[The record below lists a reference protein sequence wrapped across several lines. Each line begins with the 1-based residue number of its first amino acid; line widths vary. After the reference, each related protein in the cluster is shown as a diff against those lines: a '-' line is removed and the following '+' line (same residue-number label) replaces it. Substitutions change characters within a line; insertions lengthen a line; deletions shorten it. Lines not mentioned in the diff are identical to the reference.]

1 MYKLVFVRHG
11 KTSWADKFT
20 GWTDIDVA
28 PEGTLMTKK
37 FATRL
42 TEAGFRFDIA
52 YTSYLKRAIRTLWT
66 VLEGIDQ
73 MHVPIMTS
81 WRLNERHYGALQGLN
96 KAETAA
102 KYGDS
107 QVAVW
112 RRSFDTPPPALE
124 VNDPRHPRYDKKY
137 TAIELGLLPAAESLK
152 DTIARTVPYWQEIIV
167 PQITSGKSVVIS
179 AHGNSIRAIAKQVEG
194 ITEEAIMGLN
204 IAYSIP
210 LVYEFDDQMRFV
222 KKYYLATDAEVNTII
237 SEIKNQG
244 KAK

>member
-28 PEGTLMTKK
+28 PEGTEVTKK
-37 FATRL
+37 FAQRL
-42 TEAGFRFDIA
+42 VDAGFRFDIT

-137 TAIELGLLPAAESLK
+137 TAIKLGLLPAAESLK
-152 DTIARTVPYWQEIIV
+152 DTIARTVPYWQETIV
-167 PQITSGKSVVIS
+167 PQIASGKSVLIS
-179 AHGNSIRAIAKQVEG
+179 AHGNSIRAIAKHVEG
-194 ITEEAIMGLN
+194 ITDEAIMGLN

-222 KKYYLATDAEVNTII
+222 KKYYLATDAEVDTII

>member
-28 PEGTLMTKK
+28 PEGTEVTKK
-37 FATRL
+37 FAQRL
-42 TEAGFRFDIA
+42 VDAGFRFDIA

-137 TAIELGLLPAAESLK
+137 TAIKLGLLPAAESLK
-152 DTIARTVPYWQEIIV
+152 DTIARTVPYWQETIV
-167 PQITSGKSVVIS
+167 PQIASGKSVLIS
-179 AHGNSIRAIAKQVEG
+179 AHGNSIRAIAKHVEG
-194 ITEEAIMGLN
+194 ITDEAIMGLN

-222 KKYYLATDAEVNTII
+222 KKYYLATDAEVDTII

>member
-152 DTIARTVPYWQEIIV
+152 DTIARTVPYWQETIV
-167 PQITSGKSVVIS
+167 PQIASGKSVVIS
-179 AHGNSIRAIAKQVEG
+179 AHGNSIRAIAKHVES
-194 ITEEAIMGLN
+194 ITDEAIMGLN

-222 KKYYLATDAEVNTII
+222 KKYYLATDAEVDTII

>member
-28 PEGTLMTKK
+28 PEGTEVTKK
-37 FATRL
+37 FAQRL
-42 TEAGFRFDIA
+42 VDAGFRFDIA

-137 TAIELGLLPAAESLK
+137 TAIKLGLLPAAESLK
-152 DTIARTVPYWQEIIV
+152 DTIARTVPYWQETIV

-179 AHGNSIRAIAKQVEG
+179 AHGNSIRAIAKHVEG
-194 ITEEAIMGLN
+194 ITDEAIMGLN

-222 KKYYLATDAEVNTII
+222 KKYYLATDAEVDTII

>member
-20 GWTDIDVA
+20 GWTDVDVT
-28 PEGTLMTKK
+28 PEGIEQTKK
-37 FATRL
+37 FASRL
-42 TEAGFRFDIA
+42 KEAGFTFDLA

-66 VLEGIDQ
+66 VLDVTDQ
-73 MHVPIMTS
+73 MYIPIKTT

-102 KYGDS
+102 KYGEE
-107 QVAVW
+107 QVQIW
-112 RRSFDTPPPALE
+112 RRSYDIPPPLLT
-124 VNDPRHPRYDKKY
+124 VDDPRNPKLDPRYASLS
-137 TAIELGLLPAAESLK
+137 TAEIPLGESLK
-152 DTIARTVPYWQEIIV
+152 NTVARAVPYWTDEIMPSIKAGKKVIV
-167 PQITSGKSVVIS
+167 S
-179 AHGNSIRAIAKQVEG
+179 ASHNSMRAICMHIEGMTQEQV
-194 ITEEAIMGLN
+194 MGFN

-210 LVYEFDDQMRFV
+210 LVYEFDDQMQFV
-222 KKYYLATDAEVNTII
+222 KKYYLASDAEVDTVI

>member
-1 MYKLVFVRHG
+1 MYKLVFVRRG

-28 PEGTLMTKK
+28 PEGTEVTKK
-37 FATRL
+37 FAQRL
-42 TEAGFRFDIA
+42 VDAGFRFDIA

-137 TAIELGLLPAAESLK
+137 TAIKLGLLPAAESLK
-152 DTIARTVPYWQEIIV
+152 DTIARTVPYWQETIV
-167 PQITSGKSVVIS
+167 PQIASGKSVLIS
-179 AHGNSIRAIAKQVEG
+179 AHGNSIRAIAKHVEG
-194 ITEEAIMGLN
+194 ITVEAIMGLN

-222 KKYYLATDAEVNTII
+222 KKYYLATDAEVDTII

>member
-28 PEGTLMTKK
+28 PEGTEVTKK
-37 FATRL
+37 FAQRL
-42 TEAGFRFDIA
+42 VDAGFRFDIA

-152 DTIARTVPYWQEIIV
+152 DTIARTVPYWQETIV

-179 AHGNSIRAIAKQVEG
+179 AHGNSIRAIAKHVEG
-194 ITEEAIMGLN
+194 ITDEAIMGLN

-222 KKYYLATDAEVNTII
+222 KKYYLATDAEVDTII

>member
-28 PEGTLMTKK
+28 PEGTEVTKK
-37 FATRL
+37 FAQRL
-42 TEAGFRFDIA
+42 VDAGFRFDIT

-137 TAIELGLLPAAESLK
+137 TAIKLGLLPAAESLK
-152 DTIARTVPYWQEIIV
+152 DTIARTVPYWQETIV

-179 AHGNSIRAIAKQVEG
+179 AHGNSIRAIAKHVEG
-194 ITEEAIMGLN
+194 ITDEAIMGLN

-222 KKYYLATDAEVNTII
+222 KKYYLATDAEVDTII

>member
-20 GWTDIDVA
+20 GWTDVDVT
-28 PEGTLMTKK
+28 PEGIEQTKM
-37 FATRL
+37 FAPRL
-42 TEAGFRFDIA
+42 KEAGFTFDLA

-66 VLEGIDQ
+66 VLEATDQ
-73 MHVPIMTS
+73 MYIPVKTT

-102 KYGDS
+102 KYGEE
-107 QVAVW
+107 QVQIW
-112 RRSFDTPPPALE
+112 RRSYDTPPPLLTE
-124 VNDPRHPRYDKKY
+124 DDPRNPKRDQRYAGLSDVE
-137 TAIELGLLPAAESLK
+137 IPLGESLK
-152 DTIARTVPYWQEIIV
+152 ENVARTIPYWLNVILPEI
-167 PQITSGKSVVIS
+167 TAGKSIIIS
-179 AHGNSIRAIAKQVEG
+179 AHGNSIRSIIKHVEG
-194 ITEEAIMGLN
+194 ISNADIMALN

-210 LVYEFDDQMRFV
+210 LVLEFDDQMKFV
-222 KKYYLATDAEVNTII
+222 KKYYLASDAEVDAVI